1 MNKFLIFF
9 ILLFS
14 INVNAIGLDEST
26 GECKNAIELV
36 NSIGKFSE
44 NNLGAKSYKSC
55 GFMLMPEDANLI
67 IALAPIATPEIV
79 KHYSD
84 IIKSI
89 GGNPDLISEHM
100 NSRST
105 LMAWI
110 LDLAQYSKFFGII
123 FFLLAAWGLIHYRN
137 SAPSVILKII
147 FVVLVAVGISK
158 FDKVYTLINI
168 HYVGATNQILW
179 NSADHKQIERIG
191 EDPISNLV
199 PAIQKN
205 STTMSQLFHYVELI
219 NVVSNNEAFDNLW
232 GKDIEIDTT
241 YNKWGF
247 DIKNPTITEALDYI
261 NECSY
266 TDYAVVDNEVSLH
279 LKNLNF
285 SSIVTE
291 VEFNSGGETKNY
303 NCHPS
308 HYGNSVILAKLIF
321 NTPNLIKNF
330 MLSNFSEYMG
340 TDLTLKDEF
349 ETIGNKIIGTLMLE
363 IETAEDTAATNPE
376 IISEQLQ
383 MAQDSAEEARL
394 TGVDYTKTDSYLEL
408 VEMHKLKMGGIF
420 DYKEIEGLT
429 NIANIAYRGISLNHY
444 NGAEWFSLS
453 GDKDSI
459 ISEKRL
465 MGYHVLQP
473 YLRTT
478 ISYELESQCAK
489 NNGAGFETRKEFA
502 TRFNNMIA
510 KSDSIKFKNAGSF
523 GLKSDTHCYRFNDDG
538 SIIAGGDYET
548 VDELDEMISDRLR
561 SIDIYQA
568 ARNQAGLDLILGNE
582 ELDKSLQLKALNS
595 LSPSFTDAMKSYT
608 VLTDSKQEL
617 AGALSTLQDA
627 MAYESLVN
635 YNTNLPQ
642 YYFNFKKYHTNGKS
656 KTLEADAEGRELQK
670 FDFSDFFE
678 VNSLSFVEDAR
689 ALQENAEGSIAKM
702 TRNEC
707 PYYDSNGK
715 CRANLLM
722 LNMSSFSHTYELTK
736 VLMMYEKGV
745 GLGSGICD
753 VVDKGFEN
761 TLGGV
766 FGKVRYVTPIGVSCA
781 VLNLANAGNE
791 IFIKPIEVL
800 AAIATGFSFVMSLV
814 PVLLDLLRMYA
825 PFLLMFVPAVL
836 ITVTFWIEVIFGSTR
851 FILFS
856 QHTEKDFLEAIE
868 FQQTSRACQSVVVS
882 LGGSLFIYFMITSLL
897 TSEMIG
903 GATYDNIW
911 SGYDKAII
919 ESISRSFITVFVVG
933 IQIWQIAIPL
943 SRRVWNQIMEI
954 TNTKGQNF
962 DSDFENFAKSLM
974 LGVGMGAVA
983 QFKAINNGMDKSLNN
998 LVTPKEDDSKNTP
1011 PTSPADKEAQA
1022 NKQTVGSESDDDS
1035 DDDEK
1040 VIDVDSK
1047 EKSSSDKED
1056 DDKHYPESRNYE
1068 VEGSPIVS
1076 KDNTQADIEAKA
1088 KEAIEKIDKELDSKK
1103 E

>member
-1 MNKFLIFF
+1 MNRFLMFF

-36 NSIGKFSE
+36 NSIGKFNE
-44 NNLGAKSYKSC
+44 NNLGADSYKSC
-55 GFMLMPEDANLI
+55 GFMLMKEDPNLI

-79 KHYSD
+79 MHYSD
-84 IIKSI
+84 IIQAF
-89 GGNPDLISEHM
+89 GGNAELTSEHM
-100 NSRST
+100 DSRSI
-105 LMAWI
+105 LIAWI
-110 LDLAQYSKFFGII
+110 LDLAQYSQFFGII
-123 FFLLAAWGLIHYRN
+123 FFFLAGWGVVRYSSVSPTIILRLIF
-137 SAPSVILKII
+137 ILMISI
-147 FVVLVAVGISK
+147 GISR
-158 FDKVYTLINI
+158 FDKVYTYTSIQ
-168 HYVGATNQILW
+168 YVGASNQIIW
-179 NSADHKQIERIG
+179 NASDHKQIEKLG
-191 EDPISNLV
+191 EDPLTDLV
-199 PAIQKN
+199 PAIQQN
-205 STTMSQLFHYVELI
+205 STTMSQLFHYIELI
-219 NVVSNNEAFDNLW
+219 NIVSNNEAFDSLW
-232 GKDIEIDTT
+232 GSKIEIDTT

-247 DIKNPTITEALDYI
+247 DIKNPTIAEALDYI

-279 LKNLNF
+279 IKNLNF

-303 NCHPS
+303 NCHPN

-321 NTPNLIKNF
+321 NTPNLVNNF
-330 MLSNFSEYMG
+330 MLANFSTYMG
-340 TDLTLKDEF
+340 TDLTWKDEY
-349 ETIGNKIIGTLMLE
+349 ETIGNKLVGTLMLE
-363 IETAEDTAATNPE
+363 IEKAEDTAATNPE

-383 MAQDSAEEARL
+383 MSQDAAEEARL
-394 TGVDYTKTDSYLEL
+394 TGVDYTKTDAYLEL
-408 VEMHKLKMGGIF
+408 VEMHKLKMGDIF
-420 DYKEIEGLT
+420 DHKEIEGLT

-453 GDKDSI
+453 GEKDSI
-459 ISEKRL
+459 ISEKRM

-478 ISYELESQCAK
+478 IKLELESQCAK
-489 NNGAGFETRKEFA
+489 TNGAGFQTRDDYA
-502 TRFNNMIA
+502 IRFNNMIA
-510 KSDSIKFKNAGSF
+510 ESDSIKFKDAGSF
-523 GLKSDTHCYRFNDDG
+523 SLKSDVHCYRFNDDG
-538 SIIAGGDYET
+538 SIVAGGDYKT
-548 VDELDEMISDRLR
+548 VSELDAMISDRLR

-568 ARNQAGLDLILGNE
+568 ARNQAGLDLILGDE
-582 ELDKSLQLKALNS
+582 ELDKSLQLEALNS
-595 LSPSFTDAMKSYT
+595 LRPTFTDAMKSYT

-627 MAYESLVN
+627 MAYESLIN

-642 YYFNFKKYHTNGKS
+642 YYFNFKKFNTNGKS
-656 KTLEADAEGRELQK
+656 KTLEADATGRGLLK
-670 FDFSDFFE
+670 YDFSNFFE

-689 ALQENAEGSIAKM
+689 ALQDNAEGAVAKM
-702 TRNEC
+702 ARSEC
-707 PYYDSNGK
+707 PIYADGK
-715 CRANLLM
+715 CRANLLA
-722 LNMSSFSHTYELTK
+722 LNMASYSHMYEQTK
-736 VLMMYEKGV
+736 MLMMYEKGV
-745 GLGSGICD
+745 ALGSGVCD

-766 FGKVRYVTPIGVSCA
+766 FGKVRYVTPIGVGCA

-791 IFIKPIEVL
+791 VFIKPIEVL
-800 AAIATGFSFVMSLV
+800 SAIATGFSFVMSLV

-825 PFLLMFVPAVL
+825 PFLLMIVPAVL
-836 ITVTFWIEVIFGSTR
+836 ITVTFWVDMIVGVTKFV
-851 FILFS
+851 FFS
-856 QHTEKDFLEAIE
+856 RHTEKDFLEAID
-868 FQQTSRACQSVVVS
+868 FNNTFRACQSVVVS
-882 LGGSLFIYFMITSLL
+882 LGASLFIYFMITRLL

-903 GATYDNIW
+903 GATYDNMW
-911 SGYDKAII
+911 SGYNHTVL

-933 IQIWQIAIPL
+933 IQIWQIAVPL
-943 SRRVWNQIMEI
+943 SRRVWTQIMDI

-962 DSDFENFAKSLM
+962 DNDFENFAKSLM
-974 LGVGMGAVA
+974 LGFGMGAVA
-983 QFKAINNGMDKSLNN
+983 QFKAMNNGIDKSLNN

-1011 PTSPADKEAQA
+1011 PPSATDKEAQT
-1022 NKQTVGSESDDDS
+1022 NKQSVDS
-1035 DDDEK
+1035 DEDEK
-1040 VIDVDSK
+1040 DEDDVNVGDVDSK
-1047 EKSSSDKED
+1047 ETSSSDKED